1 MKKLKNR
8 DIDMEI
14 ATELFGYTLF
24 SSIDKYWIELP
35 GEQRAEPLPR
45 YTTKWSDTVKVITR
59 MKQLGYGYSFI
70 CLSKYRPMPYVRFF
84 NDDTNA
90 RVNLKSI
97 KNLPRA
103 VCKAALKIVRWDE

>member
-24 SSIDKYWIELP
+24 SSIDQYWVELP

-45 YTTKWSDTVKVITR
+45 YTTKWSDTVKVVER
-59 MKQLGYGYSFI
+59 MRQLGYLFKLLSYNDKNI
-70 CLSKYRPMPYVRFF
+70 CARFY
-84 NDDTNA
+84 NEDTVTDRDA
-90 RVNLKSI
+90 LDLKE
-97 KNLPRA
+97 LPRA
-103 VCKAALKIVRWDE
+103 ICRAALTIVRWDE